1 MIFDSVKN
9 LKKYKGLYK
18 ELDKLIDFLQNN
30 NPTELEEGT
39 NYIDG
44 ELLKANVMKYE
55 TKERE
60 LLKFENHKR
69 YIDLHMVLQG
79 TEMLITGNVE
89 ELKVIEP
96 YKEENDSE
104 FLSGEGQM
112 QCVLKKGMFALC
124 SVNEPHMPGVIV
136 DRQESIKKIVFK
148 IMSDR

>member
-1 MIFDSVKN
+1 
-9 LKKYKGLYK
+9 
-18 ELDKLIDFLQNN
+18 
-30 NPTELEEGT
+30 
-39 NYIDG
+39 
-44 ELLKANVMKYE
+44 
-55 TKERE
+55 
-60 LLKFENHKR
+60 
-69 YIDLHMVLQG
+69 
-79 TEMLITGNVE
+79 MLITGNVE